1 MKNPL
6 DADITQ
12 EQSYFDH
19 AYEVREA
26 KRETR
31 RLAFNAAGDNK
42 ARSRLKAN
50 SDADT
55 TLGNPLDGVAF
66 QRIDTDSGVTCYV
79 GRHAIMDQKG
89 DVLVAPWQAPLVMQL
104 REATP
109 EHPGDVARRR
119 DFRTEANSILSF
131 EDLLFAELAARISA
145 LDDPELAVIQAD
157 AMLDDAL
164 TRDRSPE
171 MQDIVQTIQAAQ
183 SRLVRTPHE
192 TLLVIQGGPGTGKT
206 AVALHRVSWL
216 LFNDRTLR
224 PEDLLVVGPN
234 PTFTRYI
241 NRVLPELGDE
251 HVPQTDVIGMLRAS
265 VPVGRKDD
273 AAVAKLKGDERMV
286 ELISRGLSD
295 RVRPPIDDSVFK
307 VDGAGWRVELP
318 PESVE
323 DLLHDLRSDHYAH
336 GRTKFREVAAAAIAV
351 QVSRQFEIDE
361 LPLRRDPRDLLDTNE
376 IDSFVERVWPQ
387 LSAQAFVRDLLGSL
401 ERLVSAAGS
410 ALTAEEVRLL
420 RRPAASR
427 LSEEKWSKEDLVLL
441 DAANAEINGDP
452 ETSKHIVVDEAQDL
466 SPMQLLAI
474 RRRSERGAMTI
485 VGDIAQSTGHW
496 ARDSWDDVVE
506 SLRTSLPV
514 SIEAL
519 THGYRVPRSVMDL
532 AARLLPVAA
541 PGVEAPIVVRDA
553 EPPRIQA
560 VAEDDDFY
568 AAVAAIVQ
576 GHGAKGRFVG
586 VICPDGRRLGLET
599 ALAAENVVWK
609 DADRGGL
616 GQAINIV
623 SPVASKGLE
632 FDAVVVVDPAMIIEA
647 GPEGHRMLYIALTRT
662 TRFLDVLHAEGALPT
677 ALMNGSTEADAHPSV
692 APSVALP
699 EGGSPPRAKTM
710 QVVHPSEAATATPTG
725 RSGSTSERVVPSA
738 HHGATARDRTVA
750 FQAQSVIEQLE
761 VTVPPALWEEVLRAA
776 LRMTE
781 EAARDQS

>member
-1 MKNPL
+1 MTKPL
-6 DADITQ
+6 DADLKQ

-19 AYEVREA
+19 AFEVREA

-31 RLAFNAAGDNK
+31 RLAYHAAGDNK
-42 ARSRLKAN
+42 ARARLKAN
-50 SDADT
+50 HDTDT
-55 TLGNPLDGVAF
+55 TLGSPLDGVAF
-66 QRIDTDSGVTCYV
+66 QRIDVASGAPCYV
-79 GRHAIMDQKG
+79 GRHAILDQQG
-89 DVLVAPWQAPLVMQL
+89 DLLVAPWKAPFVMQL

-109 EHPGDVARRR
+109 DQPGLVVRRR
-119 DFRTEANSILSF
+119 DFRTEANSIVSF
-131 EDLLFAELAARISA
+131 EDLIYADLAARISA
-145 LDDPELAVIQAD
+145 LDDPGLAVIQAD

-183 SRLVRTPHE
+183 SRLVRAPHE

-224 PEDLLVVGPN
+224 PEDLLVIGPN

-251 HVPQTDVIGMLRAS
+251 HVPQTDVVGMLGAS

-273 AAVAKLKGDERMV
+273 ATVAKLKGDERMV

-295 RVRPPIDDSVFK
+295 RIRPPAEDSVFK
-307 VDGAGWRVELP
+307 VEGVAWRVELP

-323 DLLHDLRSDHYAH
+323 ELVRDLRSDHYAS
-336 GRTKFREVAAAAIAV
+336 GRTKFREAAAAAIAV
-351 QVSRQFEIDE
+351 QVRRQFQADG
-361 LPLRRDPRDLLDTNE
+361 LPLRRDPRDLLDTSE
-376 IDSFVERVWPQ
+376 IDLFIERVWPQ
-387 LSAQAFVRDLLGSL
+387 LSAQAFVRDLFGSL

-420 RRPAASR
+420 RRPAAAR

-452 ETSKHIVVDEAQDL
+452 TTSKHIVVDEAQDL

-496 ARDSWDDVVE
+496 SRDSWDDVVE
-506 SLRTSLPV
+506 ALRSSMPV

-532 AARLLPVAA
+532 AARLLPAAA

-553 EPPRIQA
+553 EAPRIQGVPVEGDLFA
-560 VAEDDDFY
+560 V
-568 AAVAAIVQ
+568 VAAIVQ

-586 VICPDGRRLGLET
+586 VICPDARRPALET

-616 GQAINIV
+616 GQSINLV

-632 FDAVVVVDPAMIIEA
+632 FDAVVVVDPATIVDA

-662 TRFLDVLHAEGALPT
+662 TRFLDVLHTEGTLPSELMNMSDVADAPSEVTPMFAASRTEPPPSPGPTSLEGRTGDLSGGALRRPPASGRAT
-677 ALMNGSTEADAHPSV
+677 VSV
-692 APSVALP
+692 R
-699 EGGSPPRAKTM
+699 GG
-710 QVVHPSEAATATPTG
+710 
-725 RSGSTSERVVPSA
+725 
-738 HHGATARDRTVA
+738 TARERTVA
-750 FQAQSVIEQLE
+750 FQAEAVIEQLE
-761 VTVPPALWEEVLRAA
+761 VTVPRALWEDVLRAA
-776 LRMTE
+776 LQMTE
-781 EAARDQS
+781 EALGGES